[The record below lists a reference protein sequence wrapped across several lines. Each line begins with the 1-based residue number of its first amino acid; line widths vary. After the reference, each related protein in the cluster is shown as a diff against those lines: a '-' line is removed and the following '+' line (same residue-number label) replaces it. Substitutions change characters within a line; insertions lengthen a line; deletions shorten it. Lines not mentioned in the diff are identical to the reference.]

1 MVRGLLGSRPPVE
14 RASGD
19 SVRCPKIR
27 RCLRGFSCFYRC
39 CEWFSFLNC
48 PIVLLYSTWLTQ
60 YILLAALEL
69 VKICCSWY
77 EVFEI
82 DVVEL
87 SGGIIECIRTS
98 DGEKNQCIS
107 LQSGNP
113 LITPSNATSAT
124 ALAGNARNIQGPNP
138 LQNPLTPSRLQIA
151 LAVSFHL

>member
-19 SVRCPKIR
+19 KCSVPKDSKMSSRISPLL
-27 RCLRGFSCFYRC
+27 LRVV
-39 CEWFSFLNC
+39 SFLNS